1 MEGVNLPY
9 VHTKLS
15 EKLAFRRTITL
26 AEATGA
32 AVYFVH
38 TSALEGVE
46 AVREGRAKGL
56 PIYAETLH
64 HYACFSADDYKKPQ
78 GFCYHTY
85 PSAKWKEDQDA
96 LWSGLVTDGVS
107 ATATD
112 EFPTSLE
119 LKLRGKTIEDVT
131 GGNLGAEAR
140 MGIVY
145 TEGVGKRGMSL
156 ERFVAVTSSNVAK
169 IVGLYPRKG
178 AIAPGSDADIV
189 FIDPSIRR
197 PLTKADFHVSDY
209 SPWEG
214 WNVTGWPVTT
224 ILRGK
229 VVVDGGTLHGDLRD
243 GQLIPRRIAGDVLSR
258 PVA

>member
-1 MEGVNLPY
+1 MEGANLPY

-15 EKLAFRRTITL
+15 EKLAFRRTISL

-38 TSALEGVE
+38 TSALEGVD

-64 HYACFSADDYKKPQ
+64 HYACFTADDYKKPQ

-140 MGIVY
+140 MGIIY
-145 TEGVGKRGMSL
+145 TEGTRRGMSL

-169 IVGLYPRKG
+169 ILGLYPKKG
-178 AIAPGSDADIV
+178 ALAAGSDADIV

-214 WNVTGWPVTT
+214 WPVTGWPVTT

-229 VVVDGGTLHGDLRD
+229 VVVADGKLLGDPND
-243 GQLIPRRIAGDVLSR
+243 GQLVKRRIAGDVLSR